1 MNQNAKSVKIMGIL
15 NLTPDSFS
23 DGGKFCDVES
33 AVNRAA
39 QMLEEGADILDLG
52 AESTRP
58 GAAEVPAEEELGRL
72 LEPLRQIRKSF
83 PKASIS
89 VDTYKGEVARR
100 ALEEGADII
109 NDVWGG
115 MWGAYFGGERFSTC
129 DIAADFGC
137 PIILMHNRP
146 SYMPPMADLRA
157 DIFADFDR
165 ILENARACGVSYK
178 NIILDGGFGFA
189 KNPEQNMELLLNY
202 GSLRKYGFPLLLG
215 LSKKSTLKKLFGGE
229 KLAEAT
235 VALDMFCAFGGGAD
249 ILRVH
254 DVGAHKIF
262 AEAFREIN
270 KSKKR
275 TK

>member
-115 MWGAYFGGERFSTC
+115 MWG
-129 DIAADFGC
+129 
-137 PIILMHNRP
+137 
-146 SYMPPMADLRA
+146 
-157 DIFADFDR
+157 
-165 ILENARACGVSYK
+165 
-178 NIILDGGFGFA
+178 
-189 KNPEQNMELLLNY
+189 
-202 GSLRKYGFPLLLG
+202 
-215 LSKKSTLKKLFGGE
+215 
-229 KLAEAT
+229 
-235 VALDMFCAFGGGAD
+235 
-249 ILRVH
+249 
-254 DVGAHKIF
+254 
-262 AEAFREIN
+262 
-270 KSKKR
+270 
-275 TK
+275 